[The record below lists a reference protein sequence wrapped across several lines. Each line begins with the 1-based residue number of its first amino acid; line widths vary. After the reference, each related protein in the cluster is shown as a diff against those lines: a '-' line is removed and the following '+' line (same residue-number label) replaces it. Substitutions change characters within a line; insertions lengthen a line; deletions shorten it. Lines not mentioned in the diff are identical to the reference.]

1 MNVHVGVFTSVA
13 YIGPKTDIAEGT
25 SRRSN
30 IPAILNEM
38 APTNSQ
44 NANRNRR
51 PLPSR
56 DRREES
62 TGGRE
67 ESRGD
72 REESAVLDM
81 CRRNVPQRTVDERAK
96 TNPSMLTEE

>member
-62 TGGRE
+62 TG
-67 ESRGD
+67 D

-81 CRRNVPQRTVDERAK
+81 SAGNVPQRTVDERAK